1 MDQRDHATFEPEIRR
16 ARPLELAAATKV
28 TVRAFRDS
36 PMTLACWGA
45 DPHRRERGLRVLFGV
60 FLQSMPTEPFIAL
73 LDQTVVGV
81 LGMAPPGT
89 CLHTPLGAT
98 LRVATSMVLRSPAT
112 ANRFRRW
119 MVEYERH
126 DLAEAHWHLGPV
138 AVDPSFQHQGIGSLM
153 LQRFCALVDADGVA
167 AYLETDEGANVR
179 LYERFGFVEIGREE
193 ILGMTNWFMRRG
205 VRL

>member
-1 MDQRDHATFEPEIRR
+1 
-16 ARPLELAAATKV
+16 
-28 TVRAFRDS
+28 
-36 PMTLACWGA
+36 MTLACWGA
-45 DPHRRERGLRVLFGV
+45 SPRRREQGLRVLFGV
-60 FLQSMPTEPFIAL
+60 FLQSMPTAPFIAVRN
-73 LDQTVVGV
+73 QAVVAI

-98 LRVATSMVLRSPAT
+98 LRVAASMVFRSPAT

-153 LQRFCALVDADGVA
+153 LQRFCALVDEDGAA
-167 AYLETDEGANVR
+167 AYLETDDGANVR
-179 LYERFGFVEIGREE
+179 LYERFGFEAIGQDE
-193 ILGMTNWFMRRG
+193 ILGTTNWFMRRG
-205 VRL
+205 EHPHRPPDSK